1 MVIYRIQAILKN
13 KHILDVFSVFSGL
26 IISKRF
32 TPMLYLTH
40 QLRKE
45 MNLMKTLDNIALA
58 LTIVGGLNWLTVGL
72 FEFDFVAFILGGR
85 TMLLAKIVYVLVGL
99 SALYCLK
106 FFGNINRRNVNR

>member
-13 KHILDVFSVFSGL
+13 KRILDVFSLFLML
-26 IISKRF
+26 IISNRF
-32 TPMLYLTH
+32 TYVLYLTH
-40 QLRKE
+40 KIRKD
-45 MNLMKTLDNIALA
+45 MNLMKTLDNIVLV
-58 LTIVGGLNWLTVGL
+58 LTIVGVLNLLAVGL